1 MQLIPLHRS
10 IIYGPIK
17 SRRLGLSLGINLMPF
32 DYKLCSFNCVYC
44 HYGFTDVH
52 TMDLSK
58 HFSDMP
64 KPKDV
69 ERALE
74 DWLEMD
80 KNINYITFSG
90 NGEPTLHPD
99 FDEIV
104 DRVKKIRDKCVPGVQ
119 TAVLSN
125 STGLVLAQVKPALSK
140 LDKVFM
146 KLDCGTPQM
155 FSKIN
160 RPTEKVIYEDLV
172 ENLKTLDG
180 IIIQSVFVGGKITNT
195 DPGEMKEWIDKI
207 SQIDPLS
214 VQIYSL
220 DRPSPSLGFEKV
232 DKSVLFQI
240 AEETQ
245 RLTGIE
251 VEVF

>member
-1 MQLIPLHRS
+1 
-10 IIYGPIK
+10 
-17 SRRLGLSLGINLMPF
+17 
-32 DYKLCSFNCVYC
+32 
-44 HYGFTDVH
+44 
-52 TMDLSK
+52 MDLSK

-99 FDEIV
+99 FDKIV
-104 DRVKKIRDKCVPGVQ
+104 DRVKKIRDKHVPGVQ
-119 TAVLSN
+119 VAVLSN
-125 STGLVLAQVKPALSK
+125 SSGLGLPKMKDALSR

-146 KLDCGTPQM
+146 KLDCGTPWM

-160 RPTEKVIYEDLV
+160 RPAEKVIYEDLV
-172 ENLKTLDG
+172 ETLKTLDG

-195 DPGEMKEWIDKI
+195 DPEELKEWMDKI
-207 SQIDPLS
+207 GQIDPLS

-220 DRPSPSLGFEKV
+220 DRPSPSTGFEKV
-232 DKSVLFQI
+232 DKSILFQI
-240 AEETQ
+240 AEKAQ
-245 RLTGIE
+245 GITGIE

>member
-1 MQLIPLHRS
+1 
-10 IIYGPIK
+10 
-17 SRRLGLSLGINLMPF
+17 
-32 DYKLCSFNCVYC
+32 
-44 HYGFTDVH
+44 
-52 TMDLSK
+52 MDLSK

-99 FDEIV
+99 FDEII
-104 DRVKKIRDKCVPGVQ
+104 DRVKKIRDKYVPGVQ

-125 STGLVLAQVKPALSK
+125 SSGLSLPKMKDALSR

-146 KLDCGTPQM
+146 KLDCGTPRM
-155 FSKIN
+155 FSIIN

-172 ENLKTLDG
+172 ETLKTLDG

-195 DPGEMKEWIDKI
+195 DPVEIKEWIKKI
-207 SQIDPLS
+207 GQIDPLS

-220 DRPSPSLGFEKV
+220 DRPSPSAGFEKV

-245 RLTGIE
+245 KHFGIE